1 MGGRWREKILGMGML
16 SAIAVGITEV
26 VIGTGT
32 IKSLEVAA
40 GPEETRDKRAQSARM
55 GA

>member
-1 MGGRWREKILGMGML
+1 
-16 SAIAVGITEV
+16 V

-55 GA
+55 GAW